1 MFTGGRGTWQK
12 FTTLPNILKNFNPN
26 LVGMSLATTKFGQ
39 NTVSNYNIAISGVST
54 PHTIKQAKYIIKRM
68 KKDTKIDFNIDWKM
82 ITVLIGHNDICLDV
96 CKKNYTEA
104 DTAIGNVKKM
114 LDTLYHGLPRT
125 FVNLMP
131 IIG

>member
-1 MFTGGRGTWQK
+1 
-12 FTTLPNILKNFNPN
+12 
-26 LVGMSLATTKFGQ
+26 MSLVTTKFGQ
-39 NTVSNYNIAISGVST
+39 NTVSGYNTAISGVST

-96 CKKNYTEA
+96 CKKNHTEA